1 MNFGSVQ
8 VAIPVT
14 IVLAGQRRAEIP
26 FYRLKQQLTAQEI
39 RCQMTTY
46 WHNSLHSAC
55 SISHPN
61 EVLRRIK
68 KGFRGKPMHS
78 PKRMLFL
85 DLVLSLFRLNGLLIA
100 EGDEMTEALGL
111 TSARWK
117 VIGVI
122 ALSNSG
128 LTVPGIARVLGQSRQ
143 AVQRITDVMATD
155 GLLSYEPNPKHKR
168 SVLVELTE
176 EGKTAYKDLRDVQ
189 DPWAIDNTE
198 DIPIEEL
205 DGGLRLVRRLIQK
218 FDK

>member
-1 MNFGSVQ
+1 
-8 VAIPVT
+8 
-14 IVLAGQRRAEIP
+14 
-26 FYRLKQQLTAQEI
+26 
-39 RCQMTTY
+39 
-46 WHNSLHSAC
+46 
-55 SISHPN
+55 
-61 EVLRRIK
+61 
-68 KGFRGKPMHS
+68 MHS

-143 AVQRITDVMATD
+143 AVQRITDVMVTD
-155 GLLSYEPNPKHKR
+155 GLLSYQSNPKHKR
-168 SVLVELTE
+168 SVLVVLTE

-189 DPWAIDNTE
+189 DPWAIANTE

-205 DGGLRLVRRLIQK
+205 DAGLRLVRRLIQK

>member
-1 MNFGSVQ
+1 
-8 VAIPVT
+8 
-14 IVLAGQRRAEIP
+14 
-26 FYRLKQQLTAQEI
+26 
-39 RCQMTTY
+39 
-46 WHNSLHSAC
+46 
-55 SISHPN
+55 
-61 EVLRRIK
+61 
-68 KGFRGKPMHS
+68 MHS

-100 EGDEMTEALGL
+100 EGDNMTEALGL

-155 GLLSYEPNPKHKR
+155 GLLSYQSNPKHKR
-168 SVLVELTE
+168 SMLVVLTE

-205 DGGLRLVRRLIQK
+205 DVGLRLVRRLIQK

>member
-1 MNFGSVQ
+1 
-8 VAIPVT
+8 
-14 IVLAGQRRAEIP
+14 
-26 FYRLKQQLTAQEI
+26 
-39 RCQMTTY
+39 
-46 WHNSLHSAC
+46 
-55 SISHPN
+55 
-61 EVLRRIK
+61 
-68 KGFRGKPMHS
+68 MHS

-85 DLVLSLFRLNGLLIA
+85 DLVLSVFRLNGLLIA
-100 EGDEMTEALGL
+100 EGDDMTEALGL

-122 ALSNSG
+122 ALANSG

-155 GLLSYEPNPKHKR
+155 GLLSYQSNPKHKR
-168 SVLVELTE
+168 SVLVVLTE

-205 DGGLRLVRRLIQK
+205 DVGLRLVRRLIQK